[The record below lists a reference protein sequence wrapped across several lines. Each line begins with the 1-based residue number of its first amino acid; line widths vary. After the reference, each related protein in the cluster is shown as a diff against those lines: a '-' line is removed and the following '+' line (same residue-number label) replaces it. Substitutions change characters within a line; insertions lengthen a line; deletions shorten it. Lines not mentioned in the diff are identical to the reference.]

1 MPIPPASAK
10 AIAILDSVTVSI
22 AAEIRGIF
30 KDIFFVSFVSVDASL
45 GIKSLKRGSKSTSSN
60 VRAFNFTLSMLDY
73 TKTIWKKKLLEIV

>member
-1 MPIPPASAK
+1 M
-10 AIAILDSVTVSI
+10 

-60 VRAFNFTLSMLDY
+60 VRAFNFTLSMSDY
-73 TKTIWKKKLLEIV
+73 NKTI